1 MTIEQLQYFLAIA
14 TYHTFSQAALELN
27 MTQSS
32 LSKHIIKLEQELDVK
47 LLDRTHRQISLTIYG
62 QQLLEDA

>member
-27 MTQSS
+27 MTQ
-32 LSKHIIKLEQELDVK
+32 
-47 LLDRTHRQISLTIYG
+47 
-62 QQLLEDA
+62 